1 MNILNLTGALVSVRA
16 LFSPAAGAAA
26 ANEPMPPAPSPSPAE
41 AARLRRR
48 EDRRNNL
55 RSIYAAFMLGRRP
68 DQVKYVFMMGDSQDN
83 IAEGARARREIAD
96 PFASAEL
103 ETLWQRRYCAPRYDI
118 DDLMRLPAATLG
130 GAYARH
136 MKACNLKPDFFEDV
150 PPRHRMHFL
159 RLRLRQT
166 HDIWHVLAGF
176 GTDEFGEVG
185 LQGFYFA
192 QFTNG
197 QSALILASAVLKS
210 VLRGRFGDLELH
222 LDAFCEG
229 YRNGKGAAS
238 LLAVEWER
246 MWERDLASL
255 RRELRVE
262 APRCR
267 AGKLALAAA
276 A

>member
-1 MNILNLTGALVSVRA
+1 MNIQNLSGALVSVRS
-16 LFSPAAGAAA
+16 LFSPAAGAATTLDDGRLA
-26 ANEPMPPAPSPSPAE
+26 AAE
-41 AARLRRR
+41 AARLRKR

-68 DQVKYVFMMGDSQDN
+68 DQVQYVFMMGDSQDN
-83 IAEGARARREIAD
+83 IAEGARARREIDD

-103 ETLWQRRYCAPRYDI
+103 EGMWQRRFCAPRYDL
-118 DDLMRLPAATLG
+118 DGLLRLPARTLG

-136 MKACNLKPDFFEDV
+136 MRACNLKPDFFEDL

-238 LLAVEWER
+238 LLAIEWEK
-246 MWERDLASL
+246 MWDQDLDAV
-255 RRELRVE
+255 RAQLRVE

-267 AGKLALAAA
+267 AGRLVAAA

>member
-1 MNILNLTGALVSVRA
+1 MNIHNLTGALVSVRA

-26 ANEPMPPAPSPSPAE
+26 ANEPMSPAATRSPAE

-103 ETLWQRRYCAPRYDI
+103 ENLWQRRYSAPRYDI
-118 DDLMRLPAATLG
+118 DELLRLPAGTLG

-150 PPRHRMHFL
+150 APRHRMHFL

-246 MWERDLASL
+246 MWDRDLASL
-255 RRELRVE
+255 RRDLRIE

>member
-1 MNILNLTGALVSVRA
+1 MNILNLSGALVSVRG
-16 LFSPAAGAAA
+16 LFSPAVGAAA
-26 ANEPMPPAPSPSPAE
+26 ANEPMPPAATLSPAE
-41 AARLRRR
+41 TARLRRR

-103 ETLWQRRYCAPRYDI
+103 EGLWQRRYCAPRYDI
-118 DDLMRLPAATLG
+118 DELMRLPESTLG

-136 MKACNLKPDFFEDV
+136 MQASNLKPDFFEDV

-229 YRNGKGAAS
+229 YRNGKSAAS

-255 RRELRVE
+255 RRDLRVE

-267 AGKLALAAA
+267 AGRLALAAA

>member
-1 MNILNLTGALVSVRA
+1 MNIQTLAGALVSVRS
-16 LFSPAAGAAA
+16 LFSPAIGAGAVTPSEMP
-26 ANEPMPPAPSPSPAE
+26 EPARTAE
-41 AARLRRR
+41 QLARQRKRD
-48 EDRRNNL
+48 DRRNNL

-83 IAEGARARREIAD
+83 IAEGARARREISD
-96 PFASAEL
+96 PFAHPEL
-103 ETLWQRRYCAPRYDI
+103 EALWQRRYCAPRYEV
-118 DDLMRLPAATLG
+118 DDLLRLPAGTLG

-136 MKACNLKPDFFEDV
+136 MKASGLRPDFFEDV

-229 YRNGKGAAS
+229 YRSGKHAAS

-246 MWERDLASL
+246 MWERDLTEV
-255 RRELRVE
+255 RRELRIE

-267 AGKLALAAA
+267 AGKLEPAAA
-276 A
+276 

>member
-16 LFSPAAGAAA
+16 LLSPSVGAAA
-26 ANEPMPPAPSPSPAE
+26 ANEPMAPAATLSPAE

-83 IAEGARARREIAD
+83 IAEGARARREITD

-103 ETLWQRRYCAPRYDI
+103 EDLWQRRYSAPHYDI
-118 DDLMRLPAATLG
+118 DDLMRLPAGTLG

-166 HDIWHVLAGF
+166 HDVWHVLAGF

-246 MWERDLASL
+246 MWDRELESL
-255 RRELRVE
+255 RRDLRVE

>member
-1 MNILNLTGALVSVRA
+1 MNIQTLAGALVSVRS
-16 LFSPAAGAAA
+16 LFSPAIGAGAAPA
-26 ANEPMPPAPSPSPAE
+26 AELPEPAQTAE
-41 AARLRRR
+41 QLARQRKR

-83 IAEGARARREIAD
+83 IAEGARARREISD
-96 PFASAEL
+96 PFANAAL
-103 ETLWQRRYCAPRYDI
+103 EAMWQRRYCAPRYEVDELL
-118 DDLMRLPAATLG
+118 DLPAHTLG

-136 MKACNLKPDFFEDV
+136 MKACKLRPDFFEDV
-150 PPRHRMHFL
+150 PPRHCMHFL

-229 YRNGKGAAS
+229 YRNGKLAAS

-246 MWERDLASL
+246 MWDRDLAAL

-267 AGKLALAAA
+267 AGKLEPAAA
-276 A
+276 

>member
-1 MNILNLTGALVSVRA
+1 MNIQTLAGALVSVRS
-16 LFSPAAGAAA
+16 LFSPAIGAGTAPQADLPGAAQA
-26 ANEPMPPAPSPSPAE
+26 AER

-96 PFASAEL
+96 PFADAAL
-103 ETLWQRRYCAPRYDI
+103 ESLWQARFCAPRYEV
-118 DDLMRLPAATLG
+118 DDLLHLPARTLG

-197 QSALILASAVLKS
+197 QSALILASAILKS

-229 YRNGKGAAS
+229 YRNGKQAAP

-246 MWERDLASL
+246 MWDRDLAEL

-267 AGKLALAAA
+267 AGRLDLAAA
-276 A
+276 

>member
-1 MNILNLTGALVSVRA
+1 MNIQTLAGALVSVRS
-16 LFSPAAGAAA
+16 LFSPAIGAGAVPESVQPDAA
-26 ANEPMPPAPSPSPAE
+26 QAAE
-41 AARLRRR
+41 QAARLRKR

-83 IAEGARARREIAD
+83 IAEGARARREISD
-96 PFASAEL
+96 PFANAAL
-103 ETLWQRRYCAPRYDI
+103 EALWQRRYCAPRYEV
-118 DDLMRLPAATLG
+118 DDLLRLPAGTLG

-136 MKACNLKPDFFEDV
+136 MKASGLRPDFFEDV

-229 YRNGKGAAS
+229 YRNGKQATS
-238 LLAVEWER
+238 LLAVEWEQ
-246 MWERDLASL
+246 MWDRDLASL

-267 AGKLALAAA
+267 AGKLEPATA
-276 A
+276 

>member
-1 MNILNLTGALVSVRA
+1 MNLNIFSGALVSARSM
-16 LFSPAAGAAA
+16 FSPAADAATIGGT
-26 ANEPMPPAPSPSPAE
+26 PQPAQAESPAR
-41 AARLRRR
+41 AAQRRKR

-83 IAEGARARREIAD
+83 IAEGARSRGEISD
-96 PFASAEL
+96 PFADAGL
-103 ETLWQRRYCAPRYDI
+103 ERLWQSRFRAPSYEV
-118 DDLMRLPAATLG
+118 DDLLQLPASTLG

-136 MKACNLKPDFFEDV
+136 MKSRGLRPDFFEDV

-166 HDIWHVLAGF
+166 HDIWHVLSGF
-176 GTDEFGEVG
+176 DTDEFGEVG

-197 QSALILASAVLKS
+197 QSALILASAALKS
-210 VLRGRFGDLELH
+210 VLRGRFGDLEKH

-229 YRNGKGAAS
+229 YRNGRNAAS
-238 LLAVEWER
+238 LLAVEWES
-246 MWERDLASL
+246 MWGEELAVVRQRL
-255 RRELRVE
+255 KVE
-262 APRCR
+262 PPRCR
-267 AGKLALAAA
+267 AGVLAEALSA
-276 A
+276 

>member
-1 MNILNLTGALVSVRA
+1 MNIQTLAGALVSVRS
-16 LFSPAAGAAA
+16 LFSPAIGAGTAPASDQPDPAQAA
-26 ANEPMPPAPSPSPAE
+26 EH
-41 AARLRRR
+41 AARLRKR

-55 RSIYAAFMLGRRP
+55 RSVYAAFMLGRRP

-96 PFASAEL
+96 PFANAAL
-103 ETLWQRRYCAPRYDI
+103 EALWQRRYCAPRYEVN
-118 DDLMRLPAATLG
+118 DLLRLPADTLG

-136 MKACNLKPDFFEDV
+136 MKASNLRPDFFEDV

-229 YRNGKGAAS
+229 YRNGKHAAS

-246 MWERDLASL
+246 MWDRDLAGL

-267 AGKLALAAA
+267 AGKLETAAA
-276 A
+276 

>member
-1 MNILNLTGALVSVRA
+1 MNIQTLAGALVSVRS
-16 LFSPAAGAAA
+16 LFSPAIGASTA
-26 ANEPMPPAPSPSPAE
+26 PAPDLPDPAQ
-41 AARLRRR
+41 AAEQLARQRKR

-83 IAEGARARREIAD
+83 IAEGARARREISD
-96 PFASAEL
+96 PFANTAL
-103 ETLWQRRYCAPRYDI
+103 EAMWQRRFCAPRYDV
-118 DDLMRLPAATLG
+118 DELLDLPADTLG

-229 YRNGKGAAS
+229 YRNGKHAAS

-246 MWERDLASL
+246 MWDRDLAAL

-267 AGKLALAAA
+267 AGKLEAAQA
-276 A
+276 